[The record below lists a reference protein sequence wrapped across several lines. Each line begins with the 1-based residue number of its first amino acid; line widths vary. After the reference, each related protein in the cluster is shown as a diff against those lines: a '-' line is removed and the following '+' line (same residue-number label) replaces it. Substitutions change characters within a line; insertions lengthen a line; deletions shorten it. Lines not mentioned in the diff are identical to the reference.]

1 MIASKPINWTR
12 PLILIPNTM
21 LKWYKNYTYLFY
33 RKQSIFILWW
43 GAGWEWWNDSDS
55 KCEIFIF
62 RSSFYAIIDQHEIL
76 DKEIPNL
83 VIHKNSW
90 FTITLNSVP
99 GGYIAEAAYGIY
111 QAKNWVLLMPKLLIK
126 TEFLVKKDPIC
137 TFKKKKKKSYLALA
151 NKTHKRLLDHKLRNI
166 HF

>member
-83 VIHKNSW
+83 VINKNSL
-90 FTITLNSVP
+90 FTIKLNSVP
-99 GGYIAEAAYGIY
+99 VSSKKLSFIDAQIINKDWISGQKRPNLYI
-111 QAKNWVLLMPKLLIK
+111 
-126 TEFLVKKDPIC
+126 F
-137 TFKKKKKKSYLALA
+137 FKKKKIIIIFGACQQ
-151 NKTHKRLLDHKLRNI
+151 DP
-166 HF
+166 